1 MYISKTKWVLT
12 GILAASL
19 MIIVTADSQKDNL
32 TQGQQP
38 YTPTRLEWLELVL
51 TKRYPALYVV
61 EYPNGKGYNVKY
73 VAMPKENTI
82 RVEIYYARDMKAE
95 TLQHLIDI
103 HKEGI
108 VFQELTPRGWQDW
121 CKIKI
126 HTDAVAGFQKDN
138 AGTQRG
144 FEPVEKPY

>member
-1 MYISKTKWVLT
+1 MYISKTKLVLT

-19 MIIVTADSQKDNL
+19 MIIVTADSQKDYL

-38 YTPTRLEWLELVL
+38 YTPSRLEWLELVL
-51 TKRYPALYVV
+51 AKRYPALYAV
-61 EYPNGKGYNVKY
+61 EYPNGEGYNVKY
-73 VAMPKENTI
+73 VAVPKENTI
-82 RVEIYYARDMKAE
+82 RVEIYYASDMKAE
-95 TLQHLIDI
+95 TLQDIIDV
-103 HKEGI
+103 HKQTW
-108 VFQELTPRGWQDW
+108 VLSELTERGWQDW

-126 HTDAVAGFQKDN
+126 HTESNRSLKKNN